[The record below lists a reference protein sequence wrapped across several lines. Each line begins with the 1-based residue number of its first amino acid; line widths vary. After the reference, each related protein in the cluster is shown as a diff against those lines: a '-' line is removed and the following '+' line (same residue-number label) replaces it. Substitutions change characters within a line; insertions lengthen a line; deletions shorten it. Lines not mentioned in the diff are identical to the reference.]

1 MANSILGSNNPTQL
15 LQQFQQFRQS
25 FNGNP
30 QQMVQ
35 QMVQSGRVTQA
46 QLQRAQQLAQQF
58 QPFVK

>member
-1 MANSILGSNNPTQL
+1 MANSILGSNNPAQL

-35 QMVQSGRVTQA
+35 QMMQSGRVSQA

-58 QPFVK
+58 QSFVK